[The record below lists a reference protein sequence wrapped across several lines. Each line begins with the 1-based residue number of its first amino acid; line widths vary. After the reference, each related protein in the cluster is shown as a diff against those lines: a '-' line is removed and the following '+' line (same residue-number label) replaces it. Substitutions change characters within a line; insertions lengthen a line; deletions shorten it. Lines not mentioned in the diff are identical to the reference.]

1 MDEAIQ
7 FCERCGRD
15 RDAFVAS
22 RATFRD
28 CPACGSA
35 CCPDCWNLV
44 DGACLACAP
53 FRLRAETSR
62 SHVLPAPGIDGFG
75 AVTAPPAERP
85 AVPAQGP
92 ARPAADPY
100 ADLRDAP
107 GTARGVDPFGR
118 PFDPGVAGTWEA
130 TRPAARQRPR
140 EAPAAGVAPGGH
152 APDAWRAVV
161 AVAEP
166 PPPPRRRRRRSGRV
180 AVAAVGSW
188 IFVAALA
195 VAALGANPGGTA
207 VAKPTPVPAAP
218 ALRPSALPTPAPA
231 ATAKPTV
238 TPKPKPEKAPK
249 ATPKPVRRDV
259 AVPPAA
265 TAKPRTKATPRPE
278 KPAVVTPPP
287 VAPPPAPTPASTSE
301 APAP

>member
-15 RDAFVAS
+15 RDAFAAS
-22 RATFRD
+22 RAAFRD

-62 SHVLPAPGIDGFG
+62 SHVVPAPGIDGFG
-75 AVTAPPAERP
+75 AATAPPAE
-85 AVPAQGP
+85 GP
-92 ARPAADPY
+92 AHPAPDPY

-107 GTARGVDPFGR
+107 GAARGVDPFGR
-118 PFDPGVAGTWEA
+118 PLGPGVPGTWEA
-130 TRPAARQRPR
+130 SRPAARQRPR
-140 EAPAAGVAPGGH
+140 EAPAAGVAPGTH
-152 APDAWRAVV
+152 APDAWRSVV
-161 AVAEP
+161 AAAE

-180 AVAAVGSW
+180 AVAAVASW

-195 VAALGANPGGTA
+195 VAALGANPGATA
-207 VAKPTPVPAAP
+207 VAKPTLVPATP
-218 ALRPSALPTPAPA
+218 ALLPSALPTPAPP
-231 ATAKPTV
+231 ATPKPTV
-238 TPKPKPEKAPK
+238 TPKPKPQKAPK

-278 KPAVVTPPP
+278 EPAVVTPPP
-287 VAPPPAPTPASTSE
+287 VAPPPAPTPET
-301 APAP
+301 PAP

>member
-1 MDEAIQ
+1 VDEAIQ

-15 RDAFVAS
+15 RDAFAAS
-22 RATFRD
+22 RAAFRD

-62 SHVLPAPGIDGFG
+62 SHVVPAAGIDGYG
-75 AVTAPPAERP
+75 TAAAPPAE
-85 AVPAQGP
+85 GP
-92 ARPAADPY
+92 APPSERPPHPAPDPY

-107 GTARGVDPFGR
+107 GTASGIDPFGR
-118 PFDPGVAGTWEA
+118 PVDPGVLGSWEA
-130 TRPAARQRPR
+130 TRSTARQRPR
-140 EAPAAGVAPGGH
+140 EAPAAGAAPGGP
-152 APDAWRAVV
+152 APDAWRAVM
-161 AVAEP
+161 AAADP
-166 PPPPRRRRRRSGRV
+166 PPPHRRRRRSGRV
-180 AVAAVGSW
+180 AVAAVASW

-195 VAALGANPGGTA
+195 VAALGANPGATA

-218 ALRPSALPTPAPA
+218 ALLPTALPTPAPV
-231 ATAKPTV
+231 ATPKPTV
-238 TPKPKPEKAPK
+238 TPKPKPQKAPK

-265 TAKPRTKATPRPE
+265 TAKPRTKATPRPKE
-278 KPAVVTPPP
+278 PAVVTPPP
-287 VAPPPAPTPASTSE
+287 IAPPPTLTPETPA
-301 APAP
+301 P